1 MVNTGKQWEGQL
13 TARTRRSEFLKGTLR
28 FLTLELPAFWV
39 CSSASPGD
47 GSPFFR
53 EGSLEVQGLQKP
65 LFNSTS
71 LRRAHSHSTEDSN
84 RSRSPHHNL
93 SVTHKPGISC
103 SSSLRH
109 DHSRHSHQVSAL
121 FSSFQQCV
129 RQSILRFLFFPL
141 SLFPFSIL
149 TQRQTQKN
157 PWAFERQGR
166 IF

>member
-1 MVNTGKQWEGQL
+1 MVNTGKQWAGQS
-13 TARTRRSEFLKGTLR
+13 TARTRRSEFLKSTLR

-53 EGSLEVQGLQKP
+53 EGSLEVQGLQRP
-65 LFNSTS
+65 LFNFTS
-71 LRRAHSHSTEDSN
+71 LVELMVTLLRTLG
-84 RSRSPHHNL
+84 L
-93 SVTHKPGISC
+93 SILTGHADPTTISQSVICKISC

-129 RQSILRFLFFPL
+129 RQSILRFLFFPPL
-141 SLFPFSIL
+141 SLSIFNTYTETGTEKKSL
-149 TQRQTQKN
+149 G
-157 PWAFERQGR
+157 F
-166 IF
+166 